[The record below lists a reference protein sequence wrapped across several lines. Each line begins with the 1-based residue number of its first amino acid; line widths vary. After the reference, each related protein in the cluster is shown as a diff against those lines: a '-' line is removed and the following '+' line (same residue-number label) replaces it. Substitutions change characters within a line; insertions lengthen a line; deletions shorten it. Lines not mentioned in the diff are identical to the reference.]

1 MLGWNLPQEHQG
13 LVHPHWRNYE
23 APPYF
28 AHLLLAVLYF
38 ILMVVSAFGNGLV
51 IWVFST

>member
-1 MLGWNLPQEHQG
+1 MLGWNLPPEHQE
-13 LVHPHWRNYE
+13 LLHPHWRTFD

-28 AHLLLAVLYF
+28 AHLLLALVYF
-38 ILMVVSAFGNGLV
+38 ILMVVSLLGNGLV